1 MDELLPRPKSVY
13 LPAPV
18 RTREKVSAPP
28 RRLAPS
34 QPRSGFALPS
44 FLERRTK
51 AGPAIFL
58 TLALSLSS
66 TAVLTHLYSP
76 CVQVSVNGVDM
87 GIIQSKT
94 LVETAVERVEDRASR
109 ILGYDYTLEQEI
121 TYQPRL
127 TLREDQATAAH
138 VETYLFNQIGEVMQ
152 TSMLTVNGQALGAI
166 DDADALSALLDSIMA
181 PYVNENTF
189 SAVFMESV
197 LVNRQYSPTA
207 DLRELSELE
216 AILTS
221 NSLEQVDYIVQPGDT
236 FSGIAYNLGIPMKE
250 LMVLN
255 PGIDVDWLHIGDVL
269 TVSQAVPFLSVR
281 TIDNRTY
288 EGPVEFEVEKIPNDS
303 MYQGD
308 SKIVIPGVEGSA
320 IYNANITY
328 INGQEQDR
336 VINSM
341 EVLTEP
347 VTQVVEVGTKER
359 PKTMATGHFQWPLR
373 GTLTSGYGTR
383 YIFGSYSFHE
393 GIDIAA
399 PYGTTISAADGGK
412 VIHAS
417 NDGTGY
423 GLYVVIDH
431 ENGLKSY
438 YCHCSRLLVKVGDR
452 VYKGQSIAKV
462 GSTGNS
468 TGAHCH
474 FTVKKNDVIVS
485 PWNYLP

>member
-1 MDELLPRPKSVY
+1 MPRQLTLPRW
-13 LPAPV
+13 
-18 RTREKVSAPP
+18 
-28 RRLAPS
+28 
-34 QPRSGFALPS
+34 RSGLALPN

-58 TLALSLSS
+58 TLALAVSS
-66 TAVLTHLYSP
+66 TAAFTHLYSP
-76 CVQVSVNGVDM
+76 CVQVAVNGVDM
-87 GIIQSKT
+87 GLIQNRSM
-94 LVETAVERVEDRASR
+94 VEAVVERVEARASL
-109 ILGYDYTLEQEI
+109 ILGYNYVLDQEI

-127 TLREDQATAAH
+127 AFHEDQSNANH
-138 VETYLFNQIGEVMQ
+138 METYLFNRIGEIMQ
-152 TSMLTVNGQALGAI
+152 TSMLTVNGQSLGTF
-166 DDADALSALLDSIMA
+166 DDADALNALLDSIKA
-181 PYVNENTF
+181 PYVNENTI
-189 SAVFMESV
+189 SASFVEPAV
-197 LVNRQYSPTA
+197 ITRQYSPTA
-207 DLRELSELE
+207 NLGDLSQLE

-250 LMVLN
+250 LEALN
-255 PGIDVDWLHIGDVL
+255 PGIDIDWLHIGDVL

-281 TIDNRTY
+281 TVDNLTY
-288 EGPVEFEVEKIPNDS
+288 EGPVAFEIEKIPNDS

-308 SKIVIPGVEGSA
+308 SKIVTPGVEGSA
-320 IYNANITY
+320 IYNADITY
-328 INGQEQDR
+328 LNGQEADR

-341 EVLTEP
+341 KVLTEP

-359 PKTMATGHFQWPLR
+359 PKTMATGHLQWPIR

-399 PYGTTISAADGGK
+399 PYGSTISAADGGK

-431 ENGLKSY
+431 ENGLKTY
-438 YCHCSRLLVKVGDR
+438 YCHCSKLLVRVGER
-452 VYKGQSIAKV
+452 VYKGQSIARV

-468 TGAHCH
+468 TGNHCH
-474 FTVKKNDVIVS
+474 FTVKKNDVVVS

>member
-1 MDELLPRPKSVY
+1 M
-13 LPAPV
+13 PAPV
-18 RTREKVSAPP
+18 RTREKTVALP
-28 RRLAPS
+28 RKLTLPRW
-34 QPRSGFALPS
+34 QPGLSLPS
-44 FLERRTK
+44 FVERRTK

-58 TLALSLSS
+58 TLTLALSS
-66 TAVLTHLYSP
+66 TAAFTRLYSP

-87 GIIQSKT
+87 GLIQSRA
-94 LVETAVERVEDRASR
+94 LVGSAVEKVAARASR
-109 ILGYDYTLEQEI
+109 ILGYDYVLEPEI
-121 TYQPRL
+121 TYRPQL
-127 TLREDQATAAH
+127 ALREDQATAAH
-138 VETYLFNQIGEVMQ
+138 VETYLFDQIGEVMQ
-152 TSMLTVNGQALGAI
+152 TSMLTVNGRELGAI

-181 PYVNENTF
+181 PYVNDNTI
-189 SAVFMESV
+189 SAVFLESV

-216 AILTS
+216 AVLTS
-221 NSLEQVDYIVQPGDT
+221 NSMEEVDYAVQPGDT
-236 FSGIAYNLGIPMKE
+236 FSGIAYNLGMSMNE
-250 LMVLN
+250 LKALN
-255 PGIDVDWLHIGDVL
+255 PGIDIDWLHIGDVL

-281 TIDNRTY
+281 TIDNLTY
-288 EGPVEFEVEKIPNDS
+288 EGPVEFEIEKVPNDS

-308 SKIVIPGVEGSA
+308 SKIVSPGVEGSA
-320 IYNANITY
+320 IYNADITY
-328 INGQEQDR
+328 INGREQDR

-347 VTQVVEVGTKER
+347 VTQVVEVGTKPR
-359 PKTMATGHFQWPLR
+359 PKTMATGSFQWPLR
-373 GTLTSGYGTR
+373 GTLTSGYGNR
-383 YIFGSYSFHE
+383 YIFGSYSFHN

-399 PYGTTISAADGGK
+399 PYGTTIAAADGGK

-438 YCHCSRLLVKVGDR
+438 YCHCSKLLVRVGDR
-452 VYKGQSIAKV
+452 VYKGQSIARV

-468 TGAHCH
+468 TGNHCH
-474 FTVKKNDVIVS
+474 FTVKKNDVEVS